1 MQNRPVLRR
10 FDGGTSE
17 TAKRGGAQVRR
28 STGKANRGYERQKD
42 RYRNEEHTSERE
54 KGGRCEGVAAAVR
67 EGKGGGGGGT
77 KRAEGT
83 KREER
88 KARARTEYIDR

>member
-10 FDGGTSE
+10 FDGGASE

-42 RYRNEEHTSERE
+42 RYRNEERTSERE
-54 KGGRCEGVAAAVR
+54 RGGQCEGVAAAVR
-67 EGKGGGGGGT
+67 GGGSARKGRRG
-77 KRAEGT
+77 KSE
-83 KREER
+83 KLERER
-88 KARARTEYIDR
+88 NI